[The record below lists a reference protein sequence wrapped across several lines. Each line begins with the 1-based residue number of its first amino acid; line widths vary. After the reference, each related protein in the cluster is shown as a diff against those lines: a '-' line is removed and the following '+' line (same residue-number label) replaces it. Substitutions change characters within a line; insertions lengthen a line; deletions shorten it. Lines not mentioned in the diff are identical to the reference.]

1 VKRAAGLL
9 PPVLALAAVV
19 ILCATHADQLGQAL
33 DNVEP
38 WVFVLAAAIHVMVL
52 IVRTEAWRLT
62 LAATGRKPELRAAHW
77 ASAIGF
83 AAGIVEGHAA
93 LPARMATARKVAP
106 DSTPPLTAMVLSDVP
121 VYALELCLIIALVP
135 LAATAEA
142 DVPTW
147 ALVALAVLPPLT
159 VLGLRLVYQRF
170 ESHRLAAGLAVLAQP
185 SRRGPLLALAAGIVA
200 LTFVRVWVTLWAV
213 GLPAGPGHA
222 ALAYIAVTIVG
233 QLPLGP
239 AVGPAATLAVASGSG
254 VAKATAAGL
263 VISATSVAAVLVYL
277 AVTSVMRPGRSVR
290 ERWADD
296 GGAERGERAGQLGQH
311 LRVADEAGD

>member
-1 VKRAAGLL
+1 
-9 PPVLALAAVV
+9 
-19 ILCATHADQLGQAL
+19 
-33 DNVEP
+33 
-38 WVFVLAAAIHVMVL
+38 MVL

-62 LAATGRKPELRAAHW
+62 LAATGRKPEVRAAHW

-106 DSTPPLTAMVLSDVP
+106 DSTPPFAAMVLSDVP

-147 ALVALAVLPPLT
+147 ALAAMAVLPPLS
-159 VLGLRLVYQRF
+159 VLALRALYQRF

-185 SRRGPLLALAAGIVA
+185 SRRSSLFALAAAIVA
-200 LTFVRVWVTLWAV
+200 LTFVRVWLTLWAV
-213 GLPAGPGHA
+213 GLPSGPGHA
-222 ALAYIAVTIVG
+222 ALAYIAVTLVG

-239 AVGPAATLAVASGSG
+239 AVGPAATLAVAAGSG

-277 AVTSVMRPGRSVR
+277 AVTSVIRPGPSGRHGR
-290 ERWADD
+290 TDD
-296 GGAERGERAGQLGQH
+296 GGAKRRERTRQLGEH
-311 LRVADEAGD
+311 VGVADEARDRAAAARIVGGGSRPARGLDHPNM

>member
-1 VKRAAGLL
+1 
-9 PPVLALAAVV
+9 
-19 ILCATHADQLGQAL
+19 
-33 DNVEP
+33 
-38 WVFVLAAAIHVMVL
+38 
-52 IVRTEAWRLT
+52 
-62 LAATGRKPELRAAHW
+62 
-77 ASAIGF
+77 
-83 AAGIVEGHAA
+83 
-93 LPARMATARKVAP
+93 
-106 DSTPPLTAMVLSDVP
+106 
-121 VYALELCLIIALVP
+121 
-135 LAATAEA
+135 
-142 DVPTW
+142 
-147 ALVALAVLPPLT
+147 

-170 ESHRLAAGLAVLAQP
+170 ESHRLSAGLAVLAQP

-277 AVTSVMRPGRSVR
+277 AVTSVTRPGRSVR